1 MTTILHG
8 KLQPYLHKMVHFFR
22 MIFLTP
28 DDGYENDIFEVISAL
43 RCRSLPGVPAGLES
57 KTPAITQRRLLVA
70 TNISSENAQ

>member
-1 MTTILHG
+1 
-8 KLQPYLHKMVHFFR
+8 

-28 DDGYENDIFEVISAL
+28 GDGYENDIFEVISAL